1 MEPSEEQVILPDTG
15 MQAFASYQLRA
26 RTEYRNLIMHLFIQ
40 ESLHEPQPQA
50 LPYAAALVDP
60 ELSET
65 VQSVDQ
71 GIEHGLAT
79 SAVTDQ
85 ADVAYTQQG
94 HSAEVVDKAGPTS
107 EADAATGA
115 GASVLKVEIA
125 DTACLAVNNQVAEQ
139 VVTLLLLHVQCYS
152 AAYLNGTALFVLL
165 EKSKSK
171 CIDSAC
177 RPLRVHSTFCYTQ
190 TWYPCDTF

>member
-1 MEPSEEQVILPDTG
+1 
-15 MQAFASYQLRA
+15 
-26 RTEYRNLIMHLFIQ
+26 MHLFVQ

-79 SAVTDQ
+79 SAATDQ

-94 HSAEVVDKAGPTS
+94 QSAEVVEEAGPTS
-107 EADAATGA
+107 EADAAAGA
-115 GASVLKVEIA
+115 GASALKVEIA
-125 DTACLAVNNQVAEQ
+125 DTANLAVNNQLAEQ
-139 VVTLLLLHVQCYS
+139 VLTLLWLHVQC
-152 AAYLNGTALFVLL
+152 
-165 EKSKSK
+165 
-171 CIDSAC
+171 
-177 RPLRVHSTFCYTQ
+177 
-190 TWYPCDTF
+190 